1 MNDMN
6 RDMTFIISKNLIDFI
21 RKYQHLN
28 NLSEELNQV
37 DEHAPKKATTQEEID
52 FNMKSLMNDEV
63 ILKIYNLFVENLI

>member
-37 DEHAPKKATTQEEID
+37 DEQAPKKATT
-52 FNMKSLMNDEV
+52 
-63 ILKIYNLFVENLI
+63 

>member
-37 DEHAPKKATTQEEID
+37 DEQAPKKTTTQEEID
-52 FNMKSLMNDEV
+52 FNMKSLMNDVV
-63 ILKIYNLFVENLI
+63 ILKIYNLFVENLV

>member
-37 DEHAPKKATTQEEID
+37 DEQGPKKATTQEEID

>member
-37 DEHAPKKATTQEEID
+37 DEQAPKKTTTQEEID

-63 ILKIYNLFVENLI
+63 ILKIYNLFV

>member
-1 MNDMN
+1 MNNMN

-28 NLSEELNQV
+28 NLSEELNHV
-37 DEHAPKKATTQEEID
+37 DEQAPKKTTTQEEID

>member
-37 DEHAPKKATTQEEID
+37 DEQAPKKTTTQEEID